1 MRYWQLFCESNEG
14 PGQSREANSTCQS
27 SAEIYF
33 ALGTHDVL
41 ALSGW
46 SDCWLWINI
55 YIRASGQMW
64 CAFCVQE
71 KGQELHDRPAGCWA
85 IKKNKKKHIESKLLF
100 KQNYTNNRPQ
110 QMVQLGSGTHPL
122 NRNVKNTIPLIGWHG
137 GVLRSNASSH
147 ASRTTGGNLC
157 VTHISHN
164 AIKIPVLQ

>member
-1 MRYWQLFCESNEG
+1 MRYWRLFCESNEG

-64 CAFCVQE
+64 CAFCVR
-71 KGQELHDRPAGCWA
+71 KRARNCTTGQQGAGLL
-85 IKKNKKKHIESKLLF
+85 KKRKKKHIESKLLL